1 MAKREIKPR
10 VKHSNQESH
19 QSKNTNSRIKN
30 ISLRVAQIICGIL
43 ACISLIASI
52 AHEPLLFLTL
62 SSAFLTC
69 SAWLIY
75 IQDPNGYS
83 MFLAG
88 RFTRWIIGS
97 KTYRVPNTWNAILW
111 SNLTLFLLTCYL
123 IAVVFRPS

>member
-1 MAKREIKPR
+1 MAKREINPR

-19 QSKNTNSRIKN
+19 QANSNSKIKN
-30 ISLRVAQIICGIL
+30 ISLIAAQIICGIL
-43 ACISLIASI
+43 ACICLIASI

-69 SAWLIY
+69 SAWLIC
-75 IQDPNGYS
+75 IQDPNGSS

-111 SNLTLFLLTCYL
+111 SALTLFLLICYL
-123 IAVVFRPS
+123 ITVVFRPS